1 MDAKTR
7 NSFQPPPP
15 PRQKGKQPRKRK
27 DHSEMDASK
36 HSSVCSHTWLK
47 EYIHW
52 MEGRYSSKVR
62 IKMTTSGYI
71 QLAKT

>member
-1 MDAKTR
+1 
-7 NSFQPPPP
+7 
-15 PRQKGKQPRKRK
+15 
-27 DHSEMDASK
+27 MDASK
-36 HSSVCSHTWLK
+36 HSSVCLHTWLK

-52 MEGRYSSKVR
+52 MEGRYSSKVG